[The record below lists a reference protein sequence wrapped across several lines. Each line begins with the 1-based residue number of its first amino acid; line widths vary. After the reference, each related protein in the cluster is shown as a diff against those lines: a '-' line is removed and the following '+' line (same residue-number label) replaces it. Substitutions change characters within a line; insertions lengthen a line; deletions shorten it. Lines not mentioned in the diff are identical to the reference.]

1 MREIKF
7 RVWDKDCQRMHVC
20 GENTHDNIIFSE
32 NGNAFYYNLQNGE
45 GSSMDGSDD
54 DSTYIL
60 MQFTGLKD
68 KSGVEVY
75 EGDIVQCVHW
85 FFDGSEIDE
94 HFVASVGFRDGSF
107 TLENINSRYYSD
119 YTGSENGKGV
129 CWIGYINYC
138 DEDYEVIGN
147 VYQHS
152 HLLKEGAI

>member
-1 MREIKF
+1 MQRLIRF
-7 RVWDKDCQRMHVC
+7 RGKRKD
-20 GENTHDNIIFSE
+20 
-32 NGNAFYYNLQNGE
+32 NGE
-45 GSSMDGSDD
+45 WVYGYYLVAAGMPFISAFGVREPIAVDPDTVG
-54 DSTYIL
+54 
-60 MQFTGLKD
+60 QFTGLKD
-68 KSGVEVY
+68 KNGVEIY
-75 EGDIVQCVHW
+75 EGDIVKCVHW

-152 HLLKEGAI
+152 HLLKEGASNER